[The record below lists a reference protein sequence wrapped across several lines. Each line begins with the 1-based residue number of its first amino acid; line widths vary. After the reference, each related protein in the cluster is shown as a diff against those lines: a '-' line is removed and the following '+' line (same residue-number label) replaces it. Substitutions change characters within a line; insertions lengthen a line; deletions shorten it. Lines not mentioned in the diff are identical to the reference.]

1 MNDYSTRGVFSLVFG
16 IVAAVA
22 AVVAF
27 VKGIW
32 VSAIAPMGL
41 CAGTIGHFLRCRSM
55 TREQWEEKYGRW
67 DERENAIEG
76 RTTAFTLKVCVT
88 ALFAGS
94 YFLFMFDWKIQ
105 LFIDAVLVLGVLVYV
120 ISGSY
125 FEDHM

>member
-16 IVAAVA
+16 IVAAIA

-32 VSAIAPMGL
+32 VSAMAPIGL
-41 CAGTIGHFLRCRSM
+41 CSAALLHFLRCRSM

-67 DERENAIEG
+67 DERDNAIEG
-76 RTTAFTLKVCVT
+76 RTTAFTLKVCAT
-88 ALFAGS
+88 ALFAGG

-105 LFIDAVLVLGVLVYV
+105 LFIDAVLVFGVLVYV